1 MSTRMIRTL
10 AIAAGAGA
18 LVLSAAAPA
27 MAADTSID
35 KLPAKAKI
43 ATTEKVNVLIPAA
56 NQPVG
61 FVCGTAN
68 VTWSARVPGKQDA
81 VLIAPVAPAT
91 ALTSICD
98 AGNNI
103 ALTVSSNSASA
114 KKNAVVKFTGVDT
127 KGTPETTDDT
137 KSVMT
142 LVVKVTGK
150 TGNPGKGNKPA

>member
-27 MAADTSID
+27 MAADTVT
-35 KLPAKAKI
+35 KLPAK
-43 ATTEKVNVLIPAA
+43 TTITKDVGVAVAIPAA

-61 FVCGTAN
+61 FTCGTAN
-68 VTWSARVPGKQDA
+68 VTWTARVPGKQDA
-81 VLIAPVAPAT
+81 ILISAVTCTEGVLGLNV
-91 ALTSICD
+91 TS
-98 AGNNI
+98 NN
-103 ALTVSSNSASA
+103 ASA
-114 KKNAVVKFTGVDT
+114 KKNAVVKFTGVDS

-137 KSVMT
+137 TSVMT